1 MTGISADLLRRLA
14 PGTGIRDAL
23 DRIRRGRTGAL
34 IVLGHGEE
42 VEALC
47 DGGFAFDVAFSP
59 TRLRELCKM
68 DGAVVLSADGSRIR
82 RANVHL
88 TPDRS
93 VPTEESGTRHRSA
106 ERTSAQAGVPV
117 IAVSQSM
124 DIVTVYAGGAR
135 HVLQD
140 SAAILAR
147 ANQALATIERYR
159 TRLDAEEGRLFAAE
173 LHGFASSG
181 EAAGVLRLSEL
192 LRRTG
197 EAVARDVLEL
207 GSDGHGLGMQ
217 LDELIADT
225 ARARRLLLRDYLVS
239 VTGAPSA
246 DEVAEAAA
254 ALSELDDGDLVG
266 PVAIARVLGFSG
278 NPESLAER
286 VDPRGYRAL
295 ARVPRM
301 PEPLMDRLVD
311 RFVSLSGLMSAS
323 RVQLAEVPGL
333 GPMWAGHIRQGLDRL
348 APHAAEGSAPP
359 ALG

>member
-1 MTGISADLLRRLA
+1 MTPRHGIDPELLRRLA

-34 IVLGHGEE
+34 IVLGHGEA
-42 VEALC
+42 VRALC
-47 DGGFAFDVAFSP
+47 DGGFVIDAAFTP

-68 DGAVVLSADGSRIR
+68 DGAVVLSADGAHIH

-124 DIVTVYAGGAR
+124 DIVTVYDGGAR
-135 HVLQD
+135 HVLTD
-140 SAAILAR
+140 SAEILAR
-147 ANQALATIERYR
+147 ANQALATIGRYR
-159 TRLDAEEGRLFAAE
+159 ARLDEEEGRLFAAE
-173 LHGFASSG
+173 LHGFASAG
-181 EAAGVLRLSEL
+181 AAAGALRLAEL

-197 EAVARDVLEL
+197 EGVARDVVEL
-207 GSDGHGLGMQ
+207 GDDGHALGMQ
-217 LDELIADT
+217 LDELLADVG
-225 ARARRLLLRDYLVS
+225 RARRLLLRDYLVS
-239 VTGAPSA
+239 ATGAPSA
-246 DEVAEAAA
+246 DEIAEASAMLAA
-254 ALSELDDGDLVG
+254 LDDGDLVG
-266 PVAIARVLGFSG
+266 APAISRVLGFPG
-278 NPESLAER
+278 NPESLDEQ

-301 PEPLMDRLVD
+301 PEPLMDRIVD
-311 RFVSLSGLMSAS
+311 RFVTLPALLDAGRAE
-323 RVQLAEVPGL
+323 LAEVPGL

-348 APHAAEGSAPP
+348 AHRAG
-359 ALG
+359 